1 MFKRLMPAVMFLAA
15 ATPVLA
21 HSGHDTASG
30 FLAGF
35 SHPLTG
41 LDHVLAMVG
50 AGLFAALL
58 GGRALMVVPASFVL
72 MIIAGGAIG
81 MADFDIPAVEV
92 AIAAS
97 VIAVGTAVA
106 LGWAWPVSVAAILV
120 GFFALFHGYA
130 HGVEIPSGAG
140 ALPYSTGFALASA
153 SLLSLGIVLSHMA
166 TSYRGAVRSL
176 GVTIVLAGF
185 ALAIG

>member
-1 MFKRLMPAVMFLAA
+1 MFKRFIPAVIFMAA

-58 GGRALMVVPASFVL
+58 GGRALMMVPGSFVL
-72 MIIAGGAIG
+72 MMIAGGGIG
-81 MADFDIPAVEV
+81 MADFDVPAVEAV
-92 AIAAS
+92 IAAS
-97 VIAVGTAVA
+97 VIAVGAAVA
-106 LGWAWPVSVAAILV
+106 LGWAWPVSVAAMLV

-130 HGVEIPSGAG
+130 HGIEIPLGAS
-140 ALPYSTGFALASA
+140 ALPYSSGFTLASA
-153 SLLSLGIVLSHMA
+153 GLLSLGIVLSHMA
-166 TSYRGAVRSL
+166 MSYSGAVRTL
-176 GVTIVLAGF
+176 GIAIVLAGF
-185 ALAIG
+185 TLAIG